1 MRELDV
7 LLTKYVDE
15 QFCTASAADQEAFRR
30 LLETRDTVI
39 YAYCLGQERPPSALA
54 ALIERITAG
63 SRDEP

>member
-7 LLTKYVDE
+7 LLTRYVDQ

-30 LLETRDTVI
+30 LLESQDTVI
-39 YAYCLGQERPPSALA
+39 YAYCLGQERPPSAQLE
-54 ALIERITAG
+54 ALIARITA